1 MKIKDYKF
9 NHKITTISELNKY
22 VGMPVRFSYYDT
34 RRKERGELFAWIK
47 EIAEEV
53 DSPEEGNNSIKYCQV
68 RGYNALVVKRNFDPV
83 TEFLSDTDHTTP
95 SVSNAQTHARTL
107 TKEEFEMYRKKTL
120 KRRMFKEIEI

>member
-9 NHKITTISELNKY
+9 NHPITTINQLNKY
-22 VGMPVRFSYYDT
+22 VGMPVRFSYYDLY
-34 RRKERGELFAWIK
+34 RKERGEIFAWIK

-53 DSPEEGNNSIKYCQV
+53 DYLPEGNNSIKYCQV

-83 TEFLSDTDHTTP
+83 TEFLSNTDHITP

-107 TKEEFEMYRKKTL
+107 TKEEFEMYRKITL
-120 KRRMFKEIEI
+120 KRRMLKEIEI